1 MIRKLRLKRSN
12 DLSKRKELVQGSNG
26 VRRCLGNESAQTHPH
41 TPTPEATSLRSEGA
55 GGLNPRPVTP
65 ELLLILVS
73 VLFSTLG
80 WRYKLSLSP
89 TCSWSLQ
96 VASLAPTLISSVPGM
111 NQGTALPTFCTF
123 VQVQLSVFI
132 LCSPPWSLN
141 SPLGLRPNVLPCPA
155 SSLHWRIRPFPL
167 LPGFG
172 CKQHQLTLNMRSPPT
187 RAPSPMPVL

>member
-1 MIRKLRLKRSN
+1 MKALRHTH
-12 DLSKRKELVQGSNG
+12 
-26 VRRCLGNESAQTHPH
+26 THPRPRLH
-41 TPTPEATSLRSEGA
+41 RSGLRERGSEPTPCNSRAPAHPSLCALFDPWVEIQA
-55 GGLNPRPVTP
+55 EPQPYLQ
-65 ELLLILVS
+65 LVS
-73 VLFSTLG
+73 AG
-80 WRYKLSLSP
+80 SLVGPNSHIL
-89 TCSWSLQ
+89 C
-96 VASLAPTLISSVPGM
+96 GM

-172 CKQHQLTLNMRSPPT
+172 CKQHQLTLNMRPPPP

>member
-1 MIRKLRLKRSN
+1 MKALRHTH
-12 DLSKRKELVQGSNG
+12 
-26 VRRCLGNESAQTHPH
+26 THPRPRLH
-41 TPTPEATSLRSEGA
+41 RSGLRERGSEPTPCNSRAPAHPSLCA
-55 GGLNPRPVTP
+55 
-65 ELLLILVS
+65 
-73 VLFSTLG
+73 LFDPG

-89 TCSWSLQ
+89 TRSWSLQ

-123 VQVQLSVFI
+123 VQAQLSVFI

-141 SPLGLRPNVLPCPA
+141 SQLGLRPNVLPCPA

-172 CKQHQLTLNMRSPPT
+172 CKQHPADSEYALPTPPPPAPGLPVQCPFFSMFSLN
-187 RAPSPMPVL
+187 